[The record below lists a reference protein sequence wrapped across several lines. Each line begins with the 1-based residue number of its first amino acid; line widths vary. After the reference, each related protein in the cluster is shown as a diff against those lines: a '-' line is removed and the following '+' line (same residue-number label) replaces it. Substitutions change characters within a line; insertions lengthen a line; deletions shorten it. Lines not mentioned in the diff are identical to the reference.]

1 MAIFIILCIHI
12 SCTYHLHF
20 DYICTILTLIINYSW
35 YIYHSL
41 TFIIYL
47 FFFLLFTF
55 CLNIILGFVTLF
67 IYLYLYSVRFQHA
80 LCKIPFLT
88 TDRFTRTISTY
99 SVRCW
104 YYLLKETFLPGGS
117 RDCGSPTSASRT
129 RSRTTPTCGCGPPSV
144 GYSVPWSALPTL
156 GVSRT
161 STERPAPPV
170 SPRTPTS
177 TPLLFGTLRDT

>member
-1 MAIFIILCIHI
+1 MSHFLFTSIYTRKIPTCI
-12 SCTYHLHF
+12 YYLHF
-20 DYICTILTLIINYSW
+20 VRFHFF
-35 YIYHSL
+35 YHRP
-41 TFIIYL
+41 F
-47 FFFLLFTF
+47 
-55 CLNIILGFVTLF
+55 
-67 IYLYLYSVRFQHA
+67 YLYNKYL
-80 LCKIPFLT
+80 L
-88 TDRFTRTISTY
+88 STLLVLS